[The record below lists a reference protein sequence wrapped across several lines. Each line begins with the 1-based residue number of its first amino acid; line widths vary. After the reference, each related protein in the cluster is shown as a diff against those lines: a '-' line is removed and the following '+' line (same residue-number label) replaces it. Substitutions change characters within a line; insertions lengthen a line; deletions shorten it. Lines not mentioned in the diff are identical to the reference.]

1 VLVLLRSLSLLS
13 FDLFLHSPPLSSL
26 ISSIGP
32 GASVKLWKELFPHA
46 ELWEAEYNA
55 GCVEKH
61 RNTTLKG
68 INVLIGDQENLE
80 VLDSWVE
87 TSGGDFDVII
97 DDGGHTQCMIWNS
110 FTKLWPTVKKGGLYF
125 IEDLQVA
132 KHPNY
137 MRSKSDCDG
146 TTMNVPNNLKDII
159 DNLLYNHRDANS
171 EVESVFCQRE
181 ACLLK
186 KRK

>member
-1 VLVLLRSLSLLS
+1 M
-13 FDLFLHSPPLSSL
+13 
-26 ISSIGP
+26 
-32 GASVKLWKELFPHA
+32 KLWKELFPHA

-68 INVLIGDQENLE
+68 INVLVGDQENLE

-125 IEDLQVA
+125 IEDLHVA
-132 KHPNY
+132 KHPKFI
-137 MRSKSDCDG
+137 RSNSD
-146 TTMNVPNNLKDII
+146 
-159 DNLLYNHRDANS
+159 
-171 EVESVFCQRE
+171 
-181 ACLLK
+181 
-186 KRK
+186 